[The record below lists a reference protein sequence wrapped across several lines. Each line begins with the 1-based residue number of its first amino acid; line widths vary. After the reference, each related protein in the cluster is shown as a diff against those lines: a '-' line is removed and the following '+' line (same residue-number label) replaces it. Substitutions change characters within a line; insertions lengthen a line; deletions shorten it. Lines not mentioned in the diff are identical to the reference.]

1 MKKREMLKRGCA
13 VLVIVAM
20 FGYYCLNGGD
30 IRAAANGTERML
42 PEDGEAQGADDGTKR
57 EQAGNGGNTK
67 DYIVKTSS
75 ERSLSK
81 IKDNYSSSDEI
92 NENKKDMLEENQ
104 LASVELSGLE
114 TAILEQDENV
124 VYVEEDAIVEA
135 SAASPAGKKA
145 HIK

>member
-1 MKKREMLKRGCA
+1 MKKGEMLKRGCA

-30 IRAAANGTERML
+30 VRAAANGTEGML
-42 PEDGEAQGADDGTKR
+42 SEDGEAQGADGGTKK
-57 EQAGNGGNTK
+57 EQTGNGGKTK
-67 DYIVKTSS
+67 DYIVKTRS
-75 ERSLSK
+75 EKSLLE
-81 IKDNYSSSDEI
+81 IRDNYSLSDEI

-114 TAILEQDENV
+114 TAILEKDENV

-135 SAASPAGKKA
+135 SAASPAGEKLT
-145 HIK
+145 